1 MADPRDITNWL
12 RLDERTVTSGQ
23 PSETQLMRIAALGV
37 GYVVNLGLHTHKRAL
52 ADEAGTVAALGMCY
66 IHIPVAFDAPREED
80 FNRFLAALEVAQ
92 GVPLYVHCILNA
104 RVSAFFYRYRREV
117 LGWDYGAAYA
127 DMVRIWRP
135 GGIWAA
141 FIGDQASIDLPHQ
154 YAGQDYL
161 LPGNFPSSG

>member
-23 PSETQLMRIAALGV
+23 PSETQLMRIASLGV

-104 RVSAFFYRYRREV
+104 RVSAFFLPLQAGGAGLGLRRRLCRHGANLAPRRNLGRLYRR
-117 LGWDYGAAYA
+117 
-127 DMVRIWRP
+127 P
-135 GGIWAA
+135 GK
-141 FIGDQASIDLPHQ
+141 H
-154 YAGQDYL
+154 
-161 LPGNFPSSG
+161 